1 MKVLKKILLFILSFI
16 LFNLVGALFIIFSI
30 KNIVQDKILNEAV
43 KESVIPAIIDTS
55 ELNTEQ
61 KSKMSEILN
70 DDQVNEVIN
79 EFVEDVMNT
88 MVDEDTTIDQST
100 IDKIFDYFVENKE
113 KIESVTGQEI
123 NTEDIEKVRE
133 SEEYKSFG
141 ETLSKSIEE
150 TSDSLSN
157 TEVKALKLYLFIISN
172 EFKYILI
179 GLCILDLLLIMLVQW
194 SLYKWIGT
202 LGGAI
207 LGSGITILVF
217 YVIINYIVDEYLA
230 QNNIIIDVDTSL
242 LFLLGIGSIVFGLL
256 FKTISKIIDNLVN
269 SKKKQNVEVLS

>member
-1 MKVLKKILLFILSFI
+1 MK
-16 LFNLVGALFIIFSI
+16 
-30 KNIVQDKILNEAV
+30 
-43 KESVIPAIIDTS
+43 
-55 ELNTEQ
+55 
-61 KSKMSEILN
+61 
-70 DDQVNEVIN
+70 
-79 EFVEDVMNT
+79 
-88 MVDEDTTIDQST
+88 
-100 IDKIFDYFVENKE
+100 
-113 KIESVTGQEI
+113 
-123 NTEDIEKVRE
+123 R
-133 SEEYKSFG
+133 
-141 ETLSKSIEE
+141 
-150 TSDSLSN
+150 
-157 TEVKALKLYLFIISN
+157 YLRVFIISN

>member
-43 KESVIPAIIDTS
+43 KESVIPAITDTS

>member
-16 LFNLVGALFIIFSI
+16 FFNLVGALFIIFSI

-43 KESVIPAIIDTS
+43 KESVIPAITDTS

-100 IDKIFDYFVENKE
+100 IDKIFDYIVENKE

-141 ETLSKSIEE
+141 ETLSKSI
-150 TSDSLSN
+150 
-157 TEVKALKLYLFIISN
+157 Y
-172 EFKYILI
+172 YI
-179 GLCILDLLLIMLVQW
+179 
-194 SLYKWIGT
+194 
-202 LGGAI
+202 
-207 LGSGITILVF
+207 
-217 YVIINYIVDEYLA
+217 
-230 QNNIIIDVDTSL
+230 
-242 LFLLGIGSIVFGLL
+242 
-256 FKTISKIIDNLVN
+256 
-269 SKKKQNVEVLS
+269 

>member
-16 LFNLVGALFIIFSI
+16 FFNLVGALFIIFSI

-43 KESVIPAIIDTS
+43 KESVIPAITDTS